1 MADQATEHISVAA
14 APERCFVVAA
24 DLERYP
30 EWANDV
36 KEVEVKERDAEGRP
50 QLVTFRAAAFG
61 RSTTYTLAYDYS
73 DAPHTLTWKLTQGD
87 ITTKLD
93 GSYVF
98 DAGEGGMTDVTYH
111 LEAELRVPIPGF
123 IKMRATSRIMA
134 TAMRELKARVES
146 IS

>member
-1 MADQATEHISVAA
+1 MQRRPSAASPSRPISSAT
-14 APERCFVVAA
+14 R
-24 DLERYP
+24 

-36 KEVEVKERDAEGRP
+36 KEVEIKERDAEGRP

-73 DAPHTLTWKLTQGD
+73 EAPHTLAWKLTQGD

-98 DAGEGGMTDVTYH
+98 DAGEGGTTDVTYH

-146 IS
+146 TS